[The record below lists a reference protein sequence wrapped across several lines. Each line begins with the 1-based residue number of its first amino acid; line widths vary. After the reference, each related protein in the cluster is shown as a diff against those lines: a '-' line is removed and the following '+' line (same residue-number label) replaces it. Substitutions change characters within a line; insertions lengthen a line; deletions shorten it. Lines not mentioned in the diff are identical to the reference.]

1 MVDDE
6 PPISSAPP
14 SLRPQPLW
22 DPRGAVGRLAVAIP
36 LGVMATVIAPADVA
50 LGIRAVVG
58 WDVAAATLV
67 AINWWG
73 ILRRDSKATAE
84 HAAAEDPGRM
94 LVFLIAL
101 ASSVF
106 SLFAAAVVLREARHF
121 SPREAPVWTVLAL
134 LAVVLSWLLTHTA
147 YSLRYAHL
155 YYRHGLAQGLVFPGG
170 RPPAEI
176 DFAYFS
182 FTLGMCFQVSD
193 VSIQSSRIRR
203 TVLGHALLSF
213 VYNTTILALA
223 LNLMF
228 TLLAGKSGGP

>member
-1 MVDDE
+1 MDDD
-6 PPISSAPP
+6 PPFSSAPP
-14 SLRPQPLW
+14 SQRPQPPW
-22 DPRGAVGRLAVAIP
+22 DPRGAIGRLVLAVT
-36 LGVMATVIAPADVA
+36 LGVVATLLAPSHVA

-67 AINWWG
+67 GVNWWG
-73 ILRRDSKATAE
+73 ILRRDSTATAE

-101 ASSVF
+101 ASSAF
-106 SLFAAAVVLREARHF
+106 SLFAGALVLREARLF
-121 SPREAPVWTVLAL
+121 SPQEAPLWTVLAL
-134 LAVVLSWLLTHTA
+134 LAVALSWLVTHTA
-147 YSLRYAHL
+147 YTLRYAHL

-170 RPPAEI
+170 RPPSEI

-182 FTLGMCFQVSD
+182 FTLGMAFQVSD
-193 VSIQSSRIRR
+193 VTIQSSRIRR
-203 TVLGHALLSF
+203 TALGHALLSF

-228 TLLAGKSGGP
+228 SLLAGSH